1 MILYLV
7 EKVKLSKLAVS
18 LFWKCTILDKCD
30 YMFEIS
36 AQVERPDLKA
46 ECFYLLQ
53 FRNGFFRCKSG
64 AKQIFF

>member
-1 MILYLV
+1 MQINLIEKTKEMILYLV

-53 FRNGFFRCKSG
+53 FRNVFF
-64 AKQIFF
+64 